1 MLGHEHGIDAI
12 AQAFID
18 TGPHARKYRILTL
31 FGEPLYAEEISSV
44 EETPMP
50 ADLKVEIQGAIER
63 IAVPAPTSTNASQVA
78 AARRTRV
85 NAAVFLT
92 LVSPEFLVQK

>member
-1 MLGHEHGIDAI
+1 
-12 AQAFID
+12 
-18 TGPHARKYRILTL
+18 
-31 FGEPLYAEEISSV
+31 
-44 EETPMP
+44 MP
-50 ADLKVEIQGAIER
+50 ADLKAEIQGAIER

-78 AARRTRV
+78 AAKRTRV